1 MHNLAIALHL
11 KGATVTGSDDEIF
24 DPARSRLARYGLLP
38 ADEGWHPERI
48 TRDLDAVVLGM
59 HARQDNPELLRAQE
73 LGIKIYSYPEYLY
86 EQSKDKT
93 RIVIGGSHGKTTT
106 TAMILH
112 VLSHCGIDADYM
124 VGAQL
129 EGFEVMV
136 KLSKEARVM
145 VIEGDEYLTSPI
157 DRRPKFHL
165 YRPNVAIITG
175 IEWDHVNVFP
185 TFEIYKQQFARFVEL
200 IEPNGTL
207 VYCNDD
213 TEVADVARSCRR
225 TDISKVP
232 YDVPQYTVGNGITSL
247 VTANGTTVPLRIFGR
262 HNLLNLTAARY
273 ACNAIGIADEQFDAA
288 IQTFGGASKRL
299 ELVLADEPRHC
310 AVYKDFAH
318 APSKLRA
325 TVGAMREQYPDRRL
339 IACMELHTFSSLT
352 ADFLTHYRGCMQ
364 KADIAVVYFNP
375 HAVAHKH
382 LPPLS
387 VEQVKEAFGNN
398 VAFES
403 DEQSELVRSAMTE
416 HRLAKQ
422 SDIKVFDNSALML
435 DYLRTL
441 YTPQTTNQN
450 LLMMSSGN
458 FDGLDFNT
466 VATELLG

>member
-1 MHNLAIALHL
+1 M
-11 KGATVTGSDDEIF
+11 
-24 DPARSRLARYGLLP
+24 
-38 ADEGWHPERI
+38 
-48 TRDLDAVVLGM
+48 
-59 HARQDNPELLRAQE
+59 
-73 LGIKIYSYPEYLY
+73 
-86 EQSKDKT
+86 
-93 RIVIGGSHGKTTT
+93 
-106 TAMILH
+106 
-112 VLSHCGIDADYM
+112 
-124 VGAQL
+124 
-129 EGFEVMV
+129 
-136 KLSKEARVM
+136 
-145 VIEGDEYLTSPI
+145 
-157 DRRPKFHL
+157 
-165 YRPNVAIITG
+165 
-175 IEWDHVNVFP
+175 
-185 TFEIYKQQFARFVEL
+185 
-200 IEPNGTL
+200 
-207 VYCNDD
+207 
-213 TEVADVARSCRR
+213 ADVARSCRR

-247 VTANGTTVPLRIFGR
+247 VTANGTMVPLRIFGR

-299 ELVLADEPRHC
+299 ELVLTDEPHHC

-387 VEQVKEAFGNN
+387 VEQVKEAFGN
-398 VAFES
+398 
-403 DEQSELVRSAMTE
+403 
-416 HRLAKQ
+416 